1 MESFMDAEK
10 LIFKVG
16 NDNQIYITNA
26 RASQKKWEIFNMKD
40 SVSGF
45 YKILK
50 SQLTDQTAGK
60 I

>member
-1 MESFMDAEK
+1 MDAEK

>member
-1 MESFMDAEK
+1 M
-10 LIFKVG
+10 G
-16 NDNQIYITNA
+16 TDNKIHVTNS

-50 SQLTDQTAGK
+50 NEIAEQSGK
-60 I
+60 KI